1 VQRPERDAALL
12 AEATRLVEAGNGE
25 ELIHLPKRSF
35 PSYISAATFLDLANV
50 PAGVLDFFGLEVQTP
65 GVASLRKPL
74 LAFFGT
80 REGDVGG
87 PADLE
92 IVRASADKYAAT
104 TVKAE
109 TLMIDRADHMYTGEE
124 AQVAQV
130 ISEWIDRSVAT
141 SRTTRDRP

>member
-1 VQRPERDAALL
+1 M
-12 AEATRLVEAGNGE
+12 AESTRLVQKGSGD
-25 ELIHLPKRSF
+25 ELIRLPNQSF

-50 PAGVLDFFGLEVQTP
+50 PPAVLDFFGLEVTTP

-80 REGDVGG
+80 RESDVGG

-92 IVRASADKYAAT
+92 IVRASVNKYAAG

-109 TLMIDRADHMYTGEE
+109 TVMIDKADHMYTGEE

-130 ISEWIDRSVAT
+130 ISDWIDRNVAGSGT
-141 SRTTRDRP
+141 KGPGSPM